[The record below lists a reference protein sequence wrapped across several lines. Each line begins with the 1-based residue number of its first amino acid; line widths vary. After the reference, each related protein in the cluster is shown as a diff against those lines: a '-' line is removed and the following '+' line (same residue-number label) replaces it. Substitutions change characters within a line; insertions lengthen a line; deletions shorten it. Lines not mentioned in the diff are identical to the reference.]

1 MATQEQ
7 IDANRRNSQKSTGPK
22 TPEGKARSRRNG
34 LQHGLTAKTC
44 MLEGEDPEDLL
55 DLLAEIREKFDPQD
69 TDEDFLT
76 ERMANARFKYYRI
89 MPIEAAIYNLRL
101 AVDKAPEPL
110 MAAQGASCQRAWAYM
125 RDANGGNGLTKLARY
140 ETALLR
146 EYDRSRLEL
155 EKLQKIRAARP
166 APPSP
171 DELRREPD
179 RPISPIPPTASKPA
193 QPAASTPEPG
203 TRNPAPSAAPSA
215 EPTGPVESGFPW
227 ILDIR

>member
-1 MATQEQ
+1 
-7 IDANRRNSQKSTGPK
+7 
-22 TPEGKARSRRNG
+22 
-34 LQHGLTAKTC
+34 
-44 MLEGEDPEDLL
+44 
-55 DLLAEIREKFDPQD
+55 
-69 TDEDFLT
+69 
-76 ERMANARFKYYRI
+76 
-89 MPIEAAIYNLRL
+89 
-101 AVDKAPEPL
+101 

-203 TRNPAPSAAPSA
+203 TRNPAPSA
-215 EPTGPVESGFPW
+215 EPTG
-227 ILDIR
+227 